1 MNAYFYEGGWT
12 DGLPIVPPTSERV
25 EYLLAGWPG
34 EPDVEI
40 AEVPPLMGVATVR
53 AIAVNAVMAGCAPE
67 YLPVVVAAV
76 SAITRP
82 RYGLSHRQTTTHPA
96 TALIIVNGPIARR
109 LKINSGSGLF
119 GPGWRANATIG
130 RALRLCLINLG
141 GAIPGEVDRAQ
152 HAHPG
157 KYTYCIAENEDA
169 NPWEPYHVER
179 GFARD
184 ESTVTLMCGESP
196 HCITDNYN
204 TDPHALLFGYADSM
218 ATLGGNNLSSQGEPV
233 LVMAPE
239 HAAYIAAGGLEQG
252 GREAL
257 SLREGEK
264 ALEARGRSR
273 KIERPHLSRLGGQ
286 NEPRSIRSHPHPRG
300 RPHPHR
306 RRRRG
311 TEIHVDSHPGRADA
325 ERYRENPGVGESL
338 WSCKSG
344 CRNTCTDVFCR
355 IQLDNDRGSSNRS
368 ICLMVREASG

>member
-1 MNAYFYEGGWT
+1 MAGNVENPSPEAGRRVLPVTGSLDEVNACFYERGWT
-12 DGLPIVPPTSERV
+12 DGLPVVPPTRERV
-25 EYLLAGWPG
+25 EGLITGWPG
-34 EPDVEI
+34 EPDEEI

-53 AIAVNAVMAGCAPE
+53 AVAVNAVMAGCAPE

-96 TALIIVNGPIARR
+96 TALIIVNGPIAKR

-141 GAIPGEVDRAQ
+141 GAAPGEVDRAQ

-179 GFARD
+179 GFQPE
-184 ESTVTLMCGESP
+184 ESTVTLTCGEAP

-204 TDPHALLFGYADSM
+204 TEPHALLFGYADSM
-218 ATLGGNNLSSQGEPV
+218 ATLGGNNLSSQGEPA

-239 HAAYIAAGGLEQG
+239 HAAYIARAGWSKADVKRYLF
-252 GREAL
+252 
-257 SLREGEK
+257 EK
-264 ALEARGRSR
+264 ARKPWKHVGVRGKSKGPAFPVWVDRTDPEASVP
-273 KIERPHLSRLGGQ
+273 ILTH
-286 NEPRSIRSHPHPRG
+286 
-300 RPHPHR
+300 
-306 RRRRG
+306 
-311 TEIHVDSHPGRADA
+311 ADA
-325 ERYRENPGVGESL
+325 LILIVGGGEGQKSMWIPTPGAQTLSVIEKIRE
-338 WSCKSG
+338 
-344 CRNTCTDVFCR
+344 
-355 IQLDNDRGSSNRS
+355 
-368 ICLMVREASG
+368 

>member
-1 MNAYFYEGGWT
+1 MEH
-12 DGLPIVPPTSERV
+12 
-25 EYLLAGWPG
+25 LLGGWPG
-34 EPDVEI
+34 EPDEEI

-53 AIAVNAVMAGCAPE
+53 AVAVNAVMAGCAPE
-67 YLPVVVAAV
+67 YLPVVVSAV

-109 LKINSGSGLF
+109 LRINSGSGLF

-169 NPWEPYHVER
+169 NPWESYHVER

-184 ESTVTLMCGESP
+184 ESTLTLMCGESP

-239 HAAYIAAGGLEQG
+239 HAAYIARAGWSKADVKRYLF
-252 GREAL
+252 
-257 SLREGEK
+257 EK
-264 ALEARGRSR
+264 ARKPWKHVGVRGKSKGPTFPVWVDRTNPEASVP
-273 KIERPHLSRLGGQ
+273 ILTH
-286 NEPRSIRSHPHPRG
+286 
-300 RPHPHR
+300 
-306 RRRRG
+306 
-311 TEIHVDSHPGRADA
+311 ADA
-325 ERYRENPGVGESL
+325 LILIIGGGEGQKSMWIPTPGAQTLSVIEKIRE
-338 WSCKSG
+338 
-344 CRNTCTDVFCR
+344 
-355 IQLDNDRGSSNRS
+355 
-368 ICLMVREASG
+368 

>member
-1 MNAYFYEGGWT
+1 MA
-12 DGLPIVPPTSERV
+12 S
-25 EYLLAGWPG
+25 
-34 EPDVEI
+34 
-40 AEVPPLMGVATVR
+40 AT
-53 AIAVNAVMAGCAPE
+53 A
-67 YLPVVVAAV
+67 
-76 SAITRP
+76 RP
-82 RYGLSHRQTTTHPA
+82 RPHPA
-96 TALIIVNGPIARR
+96 TALIIVNGPVARR
-109 LKINSGSGLF
+109 LRINSGSGLF

-239 HAAYIAAGGLEQG
+239 HAAYIARAGWSKADVKRYLF
-252 GREAL
+252 
-257 SLREGEK
+257 EK
-264 ALEARGRSR
+264 ARKPWKHVGVRGKS
-273 KIERPHLSRLGGQ
+273 KGPTF
-286 NEPRSIRSHPHPRG
+286 PVW
-300 RPHPHR
+300 
-306 RRRRG
+306 
-311 TEIHVDSHPGRADA
+311 VDRTNPDASVPILTHADA
-325 ERYRENPGVGESL
+325 LILIIGGGEGQKSMWIPTPGAQTLSVIEKIRE
-338 WSCKSG
+338 
-344 CRNTCTDVFCR
+344 
-355 IQLDNDRGSSNRS
+355 
-368 ICLMVREASG
+368 

>member
-1 MNAYFYEGGWT
+1 MNVENPSLEAGRRVLPVTGSLDEVNACFYERGWT
-12 DGLPIVPPTSERV
+12 DGLPIVPPTRERV
-25 EYLLAGWPG
+25 ESLLTGWPG
-34 EPDVEI
+34 EADEEI

-76 SAITRP
+76 TAITRP

-96 TALIIVNGPIARR
+96 TALMIVNGPIAKR

-141 GAIPGEVDRAQ
+141 GAVPGEVDRAQ

-179 GFARD
+179 GFEPD
-184 ESTVTLMCGESP
+184 ESTVTLTCGEAP

-204 TDPHALLFGYADSM
+204 TEPHALLFGYADSM

-239 HAAYIAAGGLEQG
+239 HAAYIARAGWSKADVKRYLF
-252 GREAL
+252 
-257 SLREGEK
+257 EK
-264 ALEARGRSR
+264 ARKPWKHVGVRGKSKGPAFPVWVDRTNPEASVP
-273 KIERPHLSRLGGQ
+273 ILTH
-286 NEPRSIRSHPHPRG
+286 
-300 RPHPHR
+300 
-306 RRRRG
+306 
-311 TEIHVDSHPGRADA
+311 ADA
-325 ERYRENPGVGESL
+325 LILIVGGGEGQKSMWIPTPGAQTLSVIEKIRE
-338 WSCKSG
+338 
-344 CRNTCTDVFCR
+344 
-355 IQLDNDRGSSNRS
+355 
-368 ICLMVREASG
+368 

>member
-1 MNAYFYEGGWT
+1 MAGNVENPFPEAGRRILPIAGSLDEVNAYFYERGWT

-25 EYLLAGWPG
+25 ENLLAGWRG
-34 EPDVEI
+34 EPDEEI
-40 AEVPPLMGVATVR
+40 AEVPPLMGVATVH
-53 AIAVNAVMAGCAPE
+53 AIAVNAVMAGCLPK
-67 YLPVVVAAV
+67 YLPVVVAAL
-76 SAITRP
+76 SAITKP

-141 GAIPGEVDRAQ
+141 GAVPGEVDRAQ

-179 GFARD
+179 GFAPG

-239 HAAYIAAGGLEQG
+239 HAAYIARAGWSKADVKRYLF
-252 GREAL
+252 
-257 SLREGEK
+257 EK
-264 ALEARGRSR
+264 ARKPWKHVGVRGKS
-273 KIERPHLSRLGGQ
+273 KGPAF
-286 NEPRSIRSHPHPRG
+286 PVW
-300 RPHPHR
+300 
-306 RRRRG
+306 
-311 TEIHVDSHPGRADA
+311 VDRTDPDASVPILTHADA
-325 ERYRENPGVGESL
+325 LILIVGGGEGQKSMWIPTPGAQTLSVIEKIRE
-338 WSCKSG
+338 
-344 CRNTCTDVFCR
+344 
-355 IQLDNDRGSSNRS
+355 
-368 ICLMVREASG
+368 